1 MRADLASLFYKNKKD
16 KQGTACVHFGC
27 SFVYFSSTG
36 YSLSVI
42 KGSTRDSLDLF
53 IITWRL
59 VNHTCKSGNILM
71 SIT

>member
-53 IITWRL
+53 IIT
-59 VNHTCKSGNILM
+59 
-71 SIT
+71 